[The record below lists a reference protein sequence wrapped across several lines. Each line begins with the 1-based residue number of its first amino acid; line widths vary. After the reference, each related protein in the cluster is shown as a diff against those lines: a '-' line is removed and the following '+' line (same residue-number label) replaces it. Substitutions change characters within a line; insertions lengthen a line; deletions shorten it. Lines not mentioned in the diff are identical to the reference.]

1 MAYPRRMVTSVCK
14 GMLLLLCGL
23 VVSAPAASA
32 QEDKVFVDPDSPSGK
47 EYELPIDRARQQGAP
62 QTQAAE
68 SARGSQAAPL
78 FGAGVKADSA
88 ATTARGSGEE
98 PRGAGSADSTDPA
111 NGSRSDRAE
120 APAVAARKAQAA
132 VPEGGVGVAAII
144 GIAAGVLLLGGLL
157 GLLLRRRAAP

>member
-1 MAYPRRMVTSVCK
+1 
-14 GMLLLLCGL
+14 MLLVLCGL
-23 VVSAPAASA
+23 AVSAPAASA
-32 QEDKVFVDPDSPSGK
+32 QEDPVFVDPDSPSGK

-78 FGAGVKADSA
+78 FGAGVRADGA
-88 ATTARGSGEE
+88 ATANRGSSEE

-111 NGSRSDRAE
+111 TGSRSDRAD
-120 APAVAARKAQAA
+120 APAAAERRAQAA
-132 VPEGGVGVAAII
+132 VPAGGAGVAAIV
-144 GIAAGVLLLGGLL
+144 GVAAGVLLLGGLL